1 MKNDTNTLRKQIAFH
16 TNRPEEVHAYEMI
29 DKVRYYQTEFI
40 AKMANDFFEKHGL
53 TQNSPY
59 ELIQSVVRSY
69 ISGSLSDDEKSKAVS
84 PTDNAILMMLQMQ
97 SAMIQQINAQQMS
110 LMNTQKMYP
119 LPEMYSN
126 SIPQNSS
133 MQNFT
138 PPVTQPISNTEAV
151 QPNIPSEKVHVDPI
165 QNNSNPSVEPMTSI
179 DDELEDDDMDEDLSK
194 LAAGFSS
201 MIQ

>member
-1 MKNDTNTLRKQIAFH
+1 MKNDTNTLRKQIGFH

-40 AKMANDFFEKHGL
+40 AKLANDFFEKHGL

-69 ISGSLSDDEKSKAVS
+69 ISGSLPDDEKSKTVS

-126 SIPQNSS
+126 SMSQNSS

-138 PPVTQPISNTEAV
+138 SPVTQPMVNPEAV
-151 QPNIPSEKVHVDPI
+151 QLNTSLEKTYEDPI
-165 QNNSNPSVEPMTSI
+165 HKNTSPSVEPMSSI

>member
-1 MKNDTNTLRKQIAFH
+1 MKNDTNTLRKQIGFH

-40 AKMANDFFEKHGL
+40 AKLANDFFEKHGL

-69 ISGSLSDDEKSKAVS
+69 ISGSLPDDEKSKTVS

-126 SIPQNSS
+126 SMSQNSS

-138 PPVTQPISNTEAV
+138 SPVTQPMVNPEAV
-151 QPNIPSEKVHVDPI
+151 QLNTSLEKTYEDPI
-165 QNNSNPSVEPMTSI
+165 HKNASPSVEPMPSI